1 MAAEDQSAP
10 FTLAG
15 PKPQPGEEPPEV
27 RRARGANALSV
38 AARLLAGAM
47 TFFFLSF
54 AFAFVYLKTSNIE
67 GKWRPSHV
75 SPVQS
80 WGVVFVVCLILSGV
94 AIVVANRRQV
104 QGKPWLTA
112 AVVTLVLGL
121 VAILAQV
128 LEYTQ
133 QTFGPTNYAYASV
146 FIGWTGFYI
155 LVLLMSLYW
164 IEIQV
169 ATEARELREQR
180 SAAEGTVVYEHP
192 DRLLP
197 RGLDAAAFYWTY
209 LAGLGV
215 VMWVLV
221 YLVK

>member
-1 MAAEDQSAP
+1 MAAEEQNAP

-15 PKPQPGEEPPEV
+15 PKPQPGEETPEV

-38 AARLLAGAM
+38 AARLMAGAM

-54 AFAFVYLKTSNIE
+54 GFAFVYLKTSNIE
-67 GKWRPSHV
+67 GKWRPANV
-75 SPVQS
+75 APIQS
-80 WGVVFVVCLILSGV
+80 WGVVFVVCLVLSAI
-94 AIVVANRRQV
+94 AIVIANRRQG
-104 QGKPWLTA
+104 QGKAWLGAATA
-112 AVVTLVLGL
+112 CLVLGL
-121 VAILAQV
+121 LAIIAQI

-155 LVLLMSLYW
+155 LVMLMSIYW

-180 SAAEGTVVYEHP
+180 QPHEGKIVYEHP

-197 RGLDAAAFYWTY
+197 RGLDAAAFFWTY
-209 LAGLGV
+209 LVGLGV
-215 VMWVLV
+215 IMWVLV